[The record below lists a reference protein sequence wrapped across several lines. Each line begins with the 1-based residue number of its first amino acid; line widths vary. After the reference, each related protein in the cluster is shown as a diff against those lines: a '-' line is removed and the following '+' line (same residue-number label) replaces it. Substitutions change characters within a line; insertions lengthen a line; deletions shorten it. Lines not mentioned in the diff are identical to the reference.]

1 MRKFTGFT
9 AKTPERL
16 MLDAGVFFKN
26 YDLSKTYAENKSAG
40 NLVCATQGGGNFSA
54 VPTVRKIKVD
64 GLPDNTKGLAANDEW
79 VATLALNMLES
90 DAETAK
96 LALGAAAV
104 TDAAEAGVTGY
115 KKVTGKGDFT
125 DDDYLDNITWVG
137 CLRGSDQPVIIVLY
151 NALSEGGLQ
160 WQMQDKTETIT
171 ACTLTANYAP
181 VDDTTDKPP
190 FDILYPPLRSQGV

>member
-26 YDLSKTYAENKSAG
+26 YDLSKTYTENKAAG

-104 TDAAEAGVTGY
+104 SAAAEAGVTGY

-181 VDDTTDKPP
+181 VDDTTEKPP